1 MKPITTVVR
10 HAGFGGTP
18 EPVSPSPTS
27 IGMRSIG
34 PEQPV
39 APVVPT
45 SELVRTKSVSS
56 RPIAWRSMFSS
67 QPKST
72 ISAPT
77 NVTHVT
83 HVGWTPQKGFELR
96 NLPDEWKQIFKAA
109 GVRRSDLTDPET
121 ARVIVTL
128 IAENMIEGRLASMPL
143 IPGIGQAVAGLA
155 ASSRRTAPTAG
166 ASTAGTPRTAGAP
179 SAAGTPRTA
188 STPRT
193 TSAPPVRVA
202 PPAAD
207 APPAAA
213 ADEGPL
219 TDMNAFGERVELAEW
234 ELKIES
240 PDPNGHSLFGLS
252 LANGRCGRTVV
263 DAVAVGSMAQAM
275 GVRAGDVVVSVN
287 EVNVCGWG
295 RDGTS
300 VLIESAGIPVR
311 LVLASASPPAAVVG
325 TATIKATTTANAA
338 AGASGAAA
346 SPAPPVPAVPAAPTL
361 APPTR
366 EAAPC
371 QARTGTKA
379 VSQPESAVAPNAVSG
394 APPVEGAEP
403 ALSFFVAVVQCPTF
417 AGPGHFLAI
426 SGPDG
431 NLYQV
436 EVPDG
441 VVPGGFFEAELP
453 VLVPEVSPE
462 VPTSAAASVQPKPK
476 LDVSA
481 GTAPAADAADAGD
494 LWQRTVTRVSS
505 SGNPKST
512 ETYPTVASTNPQAV
526 GTRAKPAAPSQEVE
540 QAEAEIEAAAWA
552 LEIKAAAMAAAEAA
566 AANARASFSPP
577 HKPPPSEPLT
587 AASPVLRARSEA
599 PPPHAPPPPPLL
611 APPIVSRSPPPHA
624 PPPPPLLTPPPLLA
638 PPIVSTVPPPPHAP
652 PPPPLL
658 APPIVSR
665 SLPPHAPPL
674 PPLLTPPIVRT
685 VPPPAPPPPEPSAA
699 TTPVPRPRA
708 ATMPASRTPD
718 LESRGAALAA
728 IASGNFSLKP
738 VSSRELPSSA
748 PAAADA
754 SSLTKQ
760 LAAVL
765 ASRRNAM
772 AARSDQDEE
781 DDDDW

>member
-18 EPVSPSPTS
+18 EPVSPSPAS

-39 APVVPT
+39 APVVPE

-213 ADEGPL
+213 ADEGTL

-263 DAVAVGSMAQAM
+263 DAVSVGSMAQAM

-366 EAAPC
+366 EAASC
-371 QARTGTKA
+371 LARTGTKK

-436 EVPDG
+436 EVPAG

-453 VLVPEVSPE
+453 VLVPEVPI
-462 VPTSAAASVQPKPK
+462 SAAASVQPKPK
-476 LDVSA
+476 FDVSA

-494 LWQRTVTRVSS
+494 LWRRTVTRVSS

-624 PPPPPLLTPPPLLA
+624 PPPPPLLTPPPLLP

>member
-252 LANGRCGRTVV
+252 LANGRRGRTVV

-287 EVNVCGWG
+287 EENVCGWG
-295 RDGTS
+295 RDGTG

-346 SPAPPVPAVPAAPTL
+346 SPAPAVPAVPAAPTL

-436 EVPDG
+436 EVPAG

-453 VLVPEVSPE
+453 VLVPEVPI
-462 VPTSAAASVQPKPK
+462 SAAASVQPKPK
-476 LDVSA
+476 FDVSA

-494 LWQRTVTRVSS
+494 LWRRTVTRVSS

-577 HKPPPSEPLT
+577 PHKPPPSEPLT

-611 APPIVSRSPPPHA
+611 APPIVSRS
-624 PPPPPLLTPPPLLA
+624 
-638 PPIVSTVPPPPHAP
+638 
-652 PPPPLL
+652 
-658 APPIVSR
+658 
-665 SLPPHAPPL
+665 LPPHAPPL

-685 VPPPAPPPPEPSAA
+685 EPPPAPPPPEPSAA

-708 ATMPASRTPD
+708 ATMSASRTPASATPD
-718 LESRGAALAA
+718 LESRGAALVAN
-728 IASGNFSLKP
+728 ASVNFSLKP
-738 VSSRELPSSA
+738 VSSRELLSSA

-781 DDDDW
+781 DEDDW

>member
-10 HAGFGGTP
+10 HAGFRGTP
-18 EPVSPSPTS
+18 EPVSPSPAC

-34 PEQPV
+34 PDQPV
-39 APVVPT
+39 APVV
-45 SELVRTKSVSS
+45 SKVALVRTKSVSS

-109 GVRRSDLTDPET
+109 GVRRSDLIDPET

-143 IPGIGQAVAGLA
+143 IPGIGQAIAGLA

-179 SAAGTPRTA
+179 SAAGPPRTA
-188 STPRT
+188 GTPRT
-193 TSAPPVRVA
+193 TSASPVRVA

-213 ADEGPL
+213 ADEGTL

-263 DAVAVGSMAQAM
+263 DAVSVGSMAQAM

-311 LVLASASPPAAVVG
+311 LVLASASPPAAVSSGASLPAAVVG
-325 TATIKATTTANAA
+325 TTAIKATSAATA
-338 AGASGAAA
+338 AGGAAA
-346 SPAPPVPAVPAAPTL
+346 TPAPAVPAAPTL

-379 VSQPESAVAPNAVSG
+379 VSQPESAVAPNAVLG

-453 VLVPEVSPE
+453 VLVPEV
-462 VPTSAAASVQPKPK
+462 PTSAAASVQPKPK

-494 LWQRTVTRVSS
+494 LWRRTVTRVSS

-512 ETYPTVASTNPQAV
+512 ETYPTVASTNPQAA
-526 GTRAKPAAPSQEVE
+526 GTRAKPAAPSHEVE
-540 QAEAEIEAAAWA
+540 QAEAEIEAEIEAAAWA

-577 HKPPPSEPLT
+577 PKPPPSEPST
-587 AASPVLRARSEA
+587 AASPVLHVRSEA
-599 PPPHAPPPPPLL
+599 P
-611 APPIVSRSPPPHA
+611 
-624 PPPPPLLTPPPLLA
+624 
-638 PPIVSTVPPPPHAP
+638 
-652 PPPPLL
+652 
-658 APPIVSR
+658 
-665 SLPPHAPPL
+665 PPHAPPL
-674 PPLLTPPIVRT
+674 PPLLTPPIVSSI
-685 VPPPAPPPPEPSAA
+685 PPPAPPPPEPSAA
-699 TTPVPRPRA
+699 STPVPRPRA
-708 ATMPASRTPD
+708 AKMSASRTPASATPD
-718 LESRGAALAA
+718 LESRGAALVA
-728 IASGNFSLKP
+728 IASVNFSLKP

-765 ASRRNAM
+765 ESRRNAM
-772 AARSDQDEE
+772 AARSDQGEE
-781 DDDDW
+781 DEDDW

>member
-143 IPGIGQAVAGLA
+143 IPGIGQAIAGLA

-219 TDMNAFGERVELAEW
+219 TDLDAFGERVELAEW

-252 LANGRCGRTVV
+252 LANGRRGRTVV

-275 GVRAGDVVVSVN
+275 GVRAGDVVISVN
-287 EVNVCGWG
+287 EENVCGWG
-295 RDGTS
+295 RDGTG

-311 LVLASASPPAAVVG
+311 LVLASASPPAAAATALATASANASVPSASNASLPAAVVG
-325 TATIKATTTANAA
+325 TTTISATTTGNAA
-338 AGASGAAA
+338 GGASGAAA
-346 SPAPPVPAVPAAPTL
+346 SPAPAVPAVPAVPAAPTL

-371 QARTGTKA
+371 LACTGTKA
-379 VSQPESAVAPNAVSG
+379 VSLPESAVAPNAVSG

-403 ALSFFVAVVQCPTF
+403 ALSFFVAVIQCPTF

-453 VLVPEVSPE
+453 VLVPEV
-462 VPTSAAASVQPKPK
+462 PTSAAASVQPKPK
-476 LDVSA
+476 FDVSA

-494 LWQRTVTRVSS
+494 LWRRTVTRVSS

-512 ETYPTVASTNPQAV
+512 ETSPTAASTNPQAA
-526 GTRAKPAAPSQEVE
+526 GTRAKPAALSQEVE
-540 QAEAEIEAAAWA
+540 QAEAEIEAEIEAAAWA

-577 HKPPPSEPLT
+577 PKPPRSEPPT
-587 AASPVLRARSEA
+587 AASPVLHARSEA
-599 PPPHAPPPPPLL
+599 PPPKAPPPPPLL

-624 PPPPPLLTPPPLLA
+624 QPPPPLLA
-638 PPIVSTVPPPPHAP
+638 PPIVSTVPPP
-652 PPPPLL
+652 
-658 APPIVSR
+658 
-665 SLPPHAPPL
+665 
-674 PPLLTPPIVRT
+674 
-685 VPPPAPPPPEPSAA
+685 APPPPEPSAV

-708 ATMPASRTPD
+708 ATKPASRTPVSPTPD

-748 PAAADA
+748 PAAGDA
-754 SSLTKQ
+754 SSLTQQ

-781 DDDDW
+781 DEDDW

>member
-1 MKPITTVVR
+1 MQPVQPMATVVR
-10 HAGFGGTP
+10 HAGFGGPP
-18 EPVSPSPTS
+18 EPASPSPAS
-27 IGMRSIG
+27 SGKRSIG
-34 PEQPV
+34 PDQPV
-39 APVVPT
+39 APVVPK
-45 SELVRTKSVSS
+45 LAQVRTKSVSS
-56 RPIAWRSMFSS
+56 RPIAWRSLFSS
-67 QPKST
+67 QPNST

-83 HVGWTPQKGFELR
+83 HVGWSPQKGFELR

-143 IPGIGQAVAGLA
+143 IPGIGQAVALA
-155 ASSRRTAPTAG
+155 ASSRTAPIAG
-166 ASTAGTPRTAGAP
+166 ASTAV
-179 SAAGTPRTA
+179 TPRTA
-188 STPRT
+188 SKL
-193 TSAPPVRVA
+193 PVRVA
-202 PPAAD
+202 PPAPV

-213 ADEGPL
+213 ADDEGAL
-219 TDMNAFGERVELAEW
+219 TDINAFGERVELAEW

-252 LANGRCGRTVV
+252 LANGRRGRTVV

-287 EVNVCGWG
+287 EENVCGWG
-295 RDGTS
+295 RDGTG
-300 VLIESAGIPVR
+300 VLLESAGIPVR
-311 LVLASASPPAAVVG
+311 LVLASASPPASAIASATASDKTSATASVPAASNASLPAAVVG
-325 TATIKATTTANAA
+325 TTTITATNPANAA
-338 AGASGAAA
+338 GGARGAAA
-346 SPAPPVPAVPAAPTL
+346 PPAPPAPAAPSL

-366 EAAPC
+366 EAAPYLA
-371 QARTGTKA
+371 ARTGTKA
-379 VSQPESAVAPNAVSG
+379 VSQPESALAPNAVLG
-394 APPVEGAEP
+394 ASPAVSTVAHEVAAGGKAAVVGTEP
-403 ALSFFVAVVQCPTF
+403 APSFVVAVVQCPTF

-431 NLYQV
+431 NMYQV

-441 VVPGGFFEAELP
+441 AVPGGFFEAELP
-453 VLVPEVSPE
+453 VLVPEL
-462 VPTSAAASVQPKPK
+462 PTSAAAVP
-476 LDVSA
+476 
-481 GTAPAADAADAGD
+481 PAESELPIQAAA
-494 LWQRTVTRVSS
+494 
-505 SGNPKST
+505 
-512 ETYPTVASTNPQAV
+512 
-526 GTRAKPAAPSQEVE
+526 TRAKPAAPSHEAE

-566 AANARASFSPP
+566 AASARASFSPP
-577 HKPPPSEPLT
+577 PKPPRSEPPT
-587 AASPVLRARSEA
+587 AASPVLHARSEA
-599 PPPHAPPPPPLL
+599 PPPKAPPPPPLL

-624 PPPPPLLTPPPLLA
+624 QPPPPLLA
-638 PPIVSTVPPPPHAP
+638 PPIVSRVPPPPHAP

-658 APPIVSR
+658 APPIVS
-665 SLPPHAPPL
+665 
-674 PPLLTPPIVRT
+674 T

-708 ATMPASRTPD
+708 ATKPASRTPVSPTPD
-718 LESRGAALAA
+718 LESRGAALAAIASGNFSLKPVSSRSTPASPTQDLDSRGAALAA

-748 PAAADA
+748 PAAGDA
-754 SSLTKQ
+754 SSLTQQ

-781 DDDDW
+781 DEDDW

>member
-1 MKPITTVVR
+1 M
-10 HAGFGGTP
+10 
-18 EPVSPSPTS
+18 
-27 IGMRSIG
+27 
-34 PEQPV
+34 
-39 APVVPT
+39 
-45 SELVRTKSVSS
+45 
-56 RPIAWRSMFSS
+56 
-67 QPKST
+67 
-72 ISAPT
+72 
-77 NVTHVT
+77 
-83 HVGWTPQKGFELR
+83 
-96 NLPDEWKQIFKAA
+96 
-109 GVRRSDLTDPET
+109 
-121 ARVIVTL
+121 
-128 IAENMIEGRLASMPL
+128 
-143 IPGIGQAVAGLA
+143 
-155 ASSRRTAPTAG
+155 
-166 ASTAGTPRTAGAP
+166 
-179 SAAGTPRTA
+179 
-188 STPRT
+188 
-193 TSAPPVRVA
+193 
-202 PPAAD
+202 
-207 APPAAA
+207 
-213 ADEGPL
+213 
-219 TDMNAFGERVELAEW
+219 
-234 ELKIES
+234 
-240 PDPNGHSLFGLS
+240 
-252 LANGRCGRTVV
+252 
-263 DAVAVGSMAQAM
+263 
-275 GVRAGDVVVSVN
+275 
-287 EVNVCGWG
+287 
-295 RDGTS
+295 
-300 VLIESAGIPVR
+300 
-311 LVLASASPPAAVVG
+311 
-325 TATIKATTTANAA
+325 
-338 AGASGAAA
+338 
-346 SPAPPVPAVPAAPTL
+346 
-361 APPTR
+361 
-366 EAAPC
+366 
-371 QARTGTKA
+371 
-379 VSQPESAVAPNAVSG
+379 APNAVSG

-453 VLVPEVSPE
+453 VLVPK

-476 LDVSA
+476 FDVSA

-494 LWQRTVTRVSS
+494 LWRRTVTRVSS

-577 HKPPPSEPLT
+577 PKPPPSEPST
-587 AASPVLRARSEA
+587 AASPVLHARSEA
-599 PPPHAPPPPPLL
+599 
-611 APPIVSRSPPPHA
+611 
-624 PPPPPLLTPPPLLA
+624 
-638 PPIVSTVPPPPHAP
+638 PPPHAP

-781 DDDDW
+781 DEDDW

>member
-10 HAGFGGTP
+10 HAGFRGTP
-18 EPVSPSPTS
+18 EPVSPSPAC

-34 PEQPV
+34 PDQPV
-39 APVVPT
+39 APVV
-45 SELVRTKSVSS
+45 SKVALVRTKSVSS

-83 HVGWTPQKGFELR
+83 HVGWTPQQGFELR
-96 NLPDEWKQIFKAA
+96 NIPDEWKQIFKAA

-143 IPGIGQAVAGLA
+143 IPGIGQAIAGLA

-179 SAAGTPRTA
+179 SAAGPPRTA
-188 STPRT
+188 GTPRT
-193 TSAPPVRVA
+193 TSASPVRVA

-213 ADEGPL
+213 ADEGTL

-263 DAVAVGSMAQAM
+263 DAVSVGSMAQAM

-366 EAAPC
+366 EAASC
-371 QARTGTKA
+371 LARTGTKK

-453 VLVPEVSPE
+453 VLVPEV
-462 VPTSAAASVQPKPK
+462 PTSAAASVQPKPK

-494 LWQRTVTRVSS
+494 LWRRTVTRVSS

-512 ETYPTVASTNPQAV
+512 ETYPTVASTNPQAA
-526 GTRAKPAAPSQEVE
+526 GTRAKPAAPSHEVE
-540 QAEAEIEAAAWA
+540 QAEAEIEAEIEAAAWA

-624 PPPPPLLTPPPLLA
+624 PPPPPLLTPPPLLP